1 MKLQTEA
8 WEPGCTTVWTAVINP
23 LSVTTDWPRVLCVII
38 DLRSVLYHRHTQS
51 GDWIS
56 GLNCW
61 VINRLRNFCCIW
73 SSSVMLNGA
82 IGLYFCVFDRGSFHV
97 FHEYNGFWT
106 LLWWLRVWRD
116 ISVLHHRYGMWKIKG
131 NLFVIMYGA
140 ELALVCFPHSH
151 LSHERGA
158 DSLHGDNPE
167 SVTGQQPA
175 ALRVLLL
182 GGEGGF
188 GLQHHFH
195 RWTLSDQQ
203 TVWWAGDLWWW
214 VDFA

>member
-1 MKLQTEA
+1 MTERWNCRLRHESQAVQPCEQQWSILSVSQQTG
-8 WEPGCTTVWTAVINP
+8 PGCFV
-23 LSVTTDWPRVLCVII
+23 LSLTCVRCFTIGTHKVGTGY
-38 DLRSVLYHRHTQS
+38 RA
-51 GDWIS
+51 WIVGWS
-56 GLNCW
+56 IG
-61 VINRLRNFCCIW
+61 LRNFCCIW

-116 ISVLHHRYGMWKIKG
+116 ISVLHLRYGMWKIKG

-158 DSLHGDNPE
+158 DSLHWDNPE
-167 SVTGQQPA
+167 SVTG
-175 ALRVLLL
+175 
-182 GGEGGF
+182 
-188 GLQHHFH
+188 
-195 RWTLSDQQ
+195 
-203 TVWWAGDLWWW
+203 
-214 VDFA
+214 